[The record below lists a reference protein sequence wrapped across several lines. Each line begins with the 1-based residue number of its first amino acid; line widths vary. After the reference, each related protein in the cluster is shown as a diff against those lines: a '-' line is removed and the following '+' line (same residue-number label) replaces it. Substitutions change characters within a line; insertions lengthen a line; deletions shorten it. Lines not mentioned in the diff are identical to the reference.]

1 MKRYHFTHRFPTL
14 LMLTL
19 GLAGFTACNNE
30 PDGEDLYTF
39 TGKTIN
45 DYITED
51 ADLTSFEY
59 ILQRIDLD
67 KALAAYGQYTCFAP
81 TNAGIAAYI
90 DSLWNDQ
97 ESRFPHNGLS
107 SNSLEGLNDSLCK
120 DIAKYHM
127 LNGEYTVV
135 NLAQSS
141 GSVNTML
148 GYALST
154 EVINGY
160 TTLNKVARIISA
172 DHEAVNGMFHKID
185 KVAPRSSR
193 LIGDEFDHVEGYT
206 IFNQALK
213 LTGID
218 QLLTKSE
225 KNGVE
230 YTINDYYDVS
240 TSDGTKT
247 NPLYWPDECKVGY
260 TIFAESDAV
269 MKSKANINSLQDLI
283 NYANEQYENASDWYD
298 YIREKGITVST
309 GTDYTNQWNALNM
322 FIRYHIL
329 YAKMAKDQFVFES
342 GSNAYWNYNTTLC
355 GGEPY
360 DYYETM
366 LPHTILK
373 IWEPQAAG
381 TSTDGM
387 SKRLYINRY
396 RPNNTLTDEVG
407 TLGSAGMHGTIRE
420 NIRINTSLNR
430 QAHNGYIHAIT
441 DMLVYDQRVKT
452 EVLHE
457 RLRFE
462 TTTFLPEFINNGFRN
477 MSMADVSALNGGGS
491 GARIAFPLNYFDNV
505 YCYND
510 QNKLRYNVKGAF
522 RSYQADAFQGWGN
535 YDLAIKLPPVPTGT
549 YELRL
554 AYSPMAHGGF
564 MQFYLGT
571 STDLTSMQILGIPL
585 DVRIQEDD
593 ERIGW
598 TDPTTEEDLGIESD
612 RALHNRGY
620 MRGPY
625 SFRGHGDSYVEATSG
640 NGNCR
645 TDGTVTLRKVLTTQQ
660 FKQSEEYWLRFKNML
675 SNGDALKWQMD
686 YIELVPIDVLNNGV
700 YEEDWM

>member
-1 MKRYHFTHRFPTL
+1 MKRHHFTHRFPTL

-19 GLAGFTACNNE
+19 GLAGLTACSNE

-67 KALAAYGQYTCFAP
+67 KSLAAYGQYTCFAP
-81 TNAGIAAYI
+81 SNAGVAAYI
-90 DSLWNDQ
+90 DSLWNDT

-148 GYALST
+148 GYTLST
-154 EVINGY
+154 EVIDGY

-172 DHEAVNGMFHKID
+172 DHEAVNGIFHKID

-193 LIGDEFDHVEGYT
+193 LIGDEFDHIEGYT

-218 QLLTKSE
+218 QLLTQAE
-225 KNGVE
+225 KNVE
-230 YTINDYYDVS
+230 YTINDIYDVS
-240 TSDGTKT
+240 ASDGTKT
-247 NPLYWPDECKVGY
+247 NPLYWPEECKVGY

-322 FIRYHIL
+322 FVRYHIL

-381 TSTDGM
+381 TSTDGL

-462 TTTFLPEFINNGFRN
+462 ATTFLPEFINNGFRN
-477 MSMADVSALNGGGS
+477 MSYADVSALNGGGS
-491 GARIAFPLNYFDNV
+491 GARVAFPLNYFDNV

-554 AYSPMAHGGF
+554 VYSPMGHGGF

-571 STDLTSMQILGIPL
+571 STDLASMQILGIPL
-585 DVRIQEDD
+585 DVRIDATD

-598 TDPTTEEDLGIESD
+598 TDAATEEDRGIESD
-612 RALHNRGY
+612 RALRNRGY
-620 MRGPY
+620 MRGPF
-625 SFRGHGDSYVEATSG
+625 SFRGHADSFVEAIDG
-640 NGNCR
+640 VGNCR
-645 TDGTVTLRKVLTTQQ
+645 TDGTVILRKILVTQQ

-686 YIELVPIDVLNNGV
+686 FIEFVPIDVLNNGV